1 LRAPRNDVHGRIISV
16 MDGTQAIGQYQIVVI
31 NRGKRHGIDA
41 GHVLAVDQAGKV
53 VRDVYGKQSGFSRA
67 LGGVGTSFAQ
77 KVKLP
82 DERAG
87 TLLIF
92 KSFDRI
98 SYGLIVGAA
107 NVIHVQDVVHNP

>member
-1 LRAPRNDVHGRIISV
+1 
-16 MDGTQAIGQYQIVVI
+16 
-31 NRGKRHGIDA
+31 
-41 GHVLAVDQAGKV
+41 
-53 VRDVYGKQSGFSRA
+53 VYGKQPAYARY
-67 LGGVGTSFAQ
+67 LGGVGSSFSP

-87 TLLIF
+87 TLLVF

-98 SYGLIVGAA
+98 SYGLIVGAV